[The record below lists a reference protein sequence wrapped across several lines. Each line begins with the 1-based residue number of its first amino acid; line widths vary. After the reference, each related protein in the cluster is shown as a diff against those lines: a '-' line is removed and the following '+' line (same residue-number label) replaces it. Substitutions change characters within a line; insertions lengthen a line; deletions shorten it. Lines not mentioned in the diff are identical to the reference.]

1 MRAILGAMSPA
12 ATLAE
17 ALEPLRADPSRSAI
31 LLDIDGT
38 LAPIVRHADDAHV
51 PESTR
56 TALIAVANLYGV
68 VACVSG
74 RQAATARR
82 MVSIGSLTYVGA
94 HGVEVLPPGG
104 TTVQLDREVAAWQ
117 DRVQRFAAA
126 HYDDELRRLRV
137 REEDKQAIRALHW
150 RGAPDEDAA
159 EAALR
164 EVAAAAEQAGL
175 AVHWGRK
182 VLEIR
187 PPVDISK
194 GNGIKK
200 LLRAHDVDAALYVGD
215 DRTDIDGFDGLRELV
230 EQGRL
235 RAAVCVGVLSEETP
249 PELREHADVLV
260 DGPPGVRG
268 MLEALT

>member
-1 MRAILGAMSPA
+1 MPPA
-12 ATLAE
+12 ATLTE
-17 ALEPLRADPSRSAI
+17 ALAPLRADPSRAAI

-38 LAPIVRHADDAHV
+38 LAPIVRRADDAHV

-56 TALIAVANLYGV
+56 MALIAVANEYAL

-74 RQAATARR
+74 RQASTARQ

-104 TTVQLDREVAAWQ
+104 AAVELDREVAAWQ
-117 DRVQRFAAA
+117 DRVQRFAER

-137 REEDKQAIRALHW
+137 RQEDKQAIRALHW
-150 RGAPDEDAA
+150 RGVPDEDAA
-159 EAALR
+159 ETALR
-164 EVAAAAEQAGL
+164 RVAAEAEAAGL

-187 PPVDISK
+187 PPVEISK
-194 GNGIKK
+194 GNGIKR
-200 LLRAHDVDAALYVGD
+200 LLRAHDVDTALYVGD
-215 DRTDIDGFDGLRELV
+215 DRTDVDAFTGLRELV

-235 RAAVCVGVLSEETP
+235 RACVCVGVTSDETP
-249 PELREHADVLV
+249 DELRDAADVLV
-260 DGPPGVRG
+260 EGTNGVRG
-268 MLEALT
+268 LLEALT

>member
-1 MRAILGAMSPA
+1 MRSA
-12 ATLAE
+12 ATLTE
-17 ALEPLRADPSRSAI
+17 ALAPLRADPSRAAI

-56 TALIAVANLYGV
+56 TALIAVAKQYAL

-74 RQAATARR
+74 RQASTARR
-82 MVSIGSLTYVGA
+82 MVAIGSLTYVGA

-104 TTVQLDREVAAWQ
+104 TTVELDREIAAWQ
-117 DRVQRFAAA
+117 DRIARFADRQ
-126 HYDDELRRLRV
+126 YDDELRRLRV
-137 REEDKQAIRALHW
+137 REEDKRAIRALHW
-150 RGAPDEDAA
+150 RGVPDEDAA
-159 EAALR
+159 EAALQR
-164 EVAAAAEQAGL
+164 VAAAAERAGL

-187 PPVDISK
+187 PPVEISK
-194 GNGIKK
+194 GNGIKR
-200 LLRAHDVDAALYVGD
+200 LLRAHDVDTALYVGD
-215 DRTDIDGFDGLRELV
+215 DRTDIDGFTGLRELV

-235 RAAVCVGVLSEETP
+235 RACVCVGVASEETP
-249 PELREHADVLV
+249 PELVEAADVMV
-260 DGPPGVRG
+260 DGTAGVRG